1 MSCAVATEGSGTRS
15 SLTKS
20 RSPKGCS
27 AKTPKQSDRVAGV
40 LMIPPMK
47 AFALPPETAAQISAL
62 QTDLRLW
69 VLTLVAWLAR
79 HVPSRWMRL
88 LLQQSIRDARKDMR
102 LLIFAKVLMRLRHR
116 QVDHRHQVA
125 QPAAISAPP
134 GFRLRRRRTKTLKL
148 VTRGIRLRT
157 LKDMRHVIDNFDA
170 VVTRAFKRLPRDLR
184 GGVLVM
190 TCAQKPAR
198 ASFNI
203 TPATE
208 AADTS

>member
-1 MSCAVATEGSGTRS
+1 
-15 SLTKS
+15 
-20 RSPKGCS
+20 
-27 AKTPKQSDRVAGV
+27 
-40 LMIPPMK
+40 MILRMK
-47 AFALPPETAAQISAL
+47 AFALPPETAASIQTL
-62 QTDLRLW
+62 QADLRLW

-116 QVDHRHQVA
+116 QVGHRHQVA

-157 LKDMRHVIDNFDA
+157 LGDVRSVIENIDD
-170 VVTRAFKRLPRDLR
+170 VVTRALRRLPMTILTHQ
-184 GGVLVM
+184 LV
-190 TCAQKPAR
+190 AVRIPAR
-198 ASFNI
+198 LIAWCAFA
-203 TPATE
+203 PAAE